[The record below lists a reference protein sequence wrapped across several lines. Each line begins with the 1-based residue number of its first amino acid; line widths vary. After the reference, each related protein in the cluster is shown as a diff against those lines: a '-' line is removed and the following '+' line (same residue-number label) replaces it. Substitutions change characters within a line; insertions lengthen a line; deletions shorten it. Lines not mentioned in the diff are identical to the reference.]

1 MIFDILRKKAKT
13 SRKMSRSRPI
23 RVSSRSRLG
32 LKFKRLGLV
41 SVSEKCGKVLV
52 SSRTKKQ
59 MSRSRLGL
67 GPEGLVY
74 NPAFTGIY
82 EFLLLKEKK

>member
-1 MIFDILRKKAKT
+1 MTLTCCEKKLKRLEKCLGFGL
-13 SRKMSRSRPI
+13 SESRSH
-23 RVSSRSRLG
+23 LG
-32 LKFKRLGLV
+32 LKFKRLGLGEMWEGFGLV
-41 SVSEKCGKVLV
+41 SV

-74 NPAFTGIY
+74 NPGAT
-82 EFLLLKEKK
+82 

>member
-1 MIFDILRKKAKT
+1 
-13 SRKMSRSRPI
+13 MSRSRPI

-52 SSRTKKQ
+52 SVSSRTKKQ

-74 NPAFTGIY
+74 NPGLEIGR
-82 EFLLLKEKK
+82 